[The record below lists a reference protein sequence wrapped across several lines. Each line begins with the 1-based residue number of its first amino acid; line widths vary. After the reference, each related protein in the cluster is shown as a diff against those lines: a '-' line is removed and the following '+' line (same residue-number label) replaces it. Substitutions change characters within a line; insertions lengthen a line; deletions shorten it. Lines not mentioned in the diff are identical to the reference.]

1 MKIKI
6 NSVLFSIGLLVVGLA
21 GCAESGEEEKKKAQQ
36 QQLIQERA
44 SEEVIYVGTFA
55 GRGGEGLYVYE
66 FDRETG
72 ALDQL
77 QTVSDREAPD
87 FQALHPEGTYL
98 YSVSDEAFAEDSDH
112 GTISAYRIDRETG
125 MLSLINEQSVEGQ
138 GPAHVSVDPKGRF
151 AYVSNYSGGNLSVF
165 AIDPEDGSLGQAVDV
180 VQHEG
185 NSVNKE
191 RQNAPHV
198 HSAIP
203 SADGRFIYVSDLGTD
218 RIMIYEVDQNSGELN
233 PAEVPYAESTPGSG
247 PRHFTFHPDSNYA
260 YSAEELS
267 STVAVFQTDPS
278 TGALTEIQRISML
291 PETYEE
297 PGNSAAD
304 IHISPDGRFLYAS
317 NRGHDSL
324 VLYEI
329 DQNSGKL
336 SLVGHEPTRGGHPRN
351 FMIDREGTYVLVA
364 NMDDDNIVVFERN
377 KATGELSYTG
387 QQIEVPMPV
396 CLTQYVIDIE
406 E

>member
-1 MKIKI
+1 MKKRKI
-6 NSVLFSIGLLVVGLA
+6 AVLFSVIIVAVGLA
-21 GCAESGEEEKKKAQQ
+21 GCSESEEKEMEQDHQQ
-36 QQLIQERA
+36 QEQA
-44 SEEVIYVGTFA
+44 SKEILYVGTFA

-66 FDRETG
+66 FERETG
-72 ALDQL
+72 GLDQL

-125 MLSLINEQSVEGQ
+125 RLSLINEQSAEGR

-165 AIDPEDGSLGQAVDV
+165 AINPEDGSLSQAVDV

-185 NSVNKE
+185 SSVNEE

-203 SADGRFIYVSDLGTD
+203 SADGRFLYVSDLGTD
-218 RIMIYEVDQNSGELN
+218 RIMIYKVDQNSGELS
-233 PAEVPYAESTPGSG
+233 PAEVPHAESTPGSG
-247 PRHFTFHPDSNYA
+247 PRHFTFHPDNNYA

-267 STVAVFQTDPS
+267 STVAVFQADSS
-278 TGALTEIQRISML
+278 TGALTQIQRISML
-291 PETYEE
+291 PEAYDEA
-297 PGNSAAD
+297 GNSAAD
-304 IHISPDGRFLYAS
+304 IHTSPDGRFLYAS

-324 VLYEI
+324 VIYEI
-329 DQNSGKL
+329 DQDSGKL

-351 FMIDREGTYVLVA
+351 FMIDRRGTYVLVA
-364 NMDDDNIVVFERN
+364 NMDDDNIVVFERD
-377 KATGELSYTG
+377 KETGELNYTG

-396 CLTQYVIDIE
+396 CLTQHIIE
-406 E
+406 K